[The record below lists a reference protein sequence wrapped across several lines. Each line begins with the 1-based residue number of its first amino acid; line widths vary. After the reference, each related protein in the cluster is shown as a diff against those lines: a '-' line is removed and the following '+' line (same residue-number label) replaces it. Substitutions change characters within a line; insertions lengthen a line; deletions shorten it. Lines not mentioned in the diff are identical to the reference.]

1 MEYIVWL
8 QPDLVRSKLRELL
21 NILGATTQCPCTFP
35 SHVTYEFAV
44 SITVKKLSTCSVTIW
59 RYMLTPHTYIMDC
72 SKLKLGTIHQNQNS
86 KIKHTRVSQIYV
98 LKHNLY
104 IPDEITTTIVA
115 ARRTL
120 NKIIQICE

>member
-1 MEYIVWL
+1 
-8 QPDLVRSKLRELL
+8 
-21 NILGATTQCPCTFP
+21 
-35 SHVTYEFAV
+35 
-44 SITVKKLSTCSVTIW
+44 
-59 RYMLTPHTYIMDC
+59 MDC